1 MKLKNIHIRE
11 RLLAGYGLSAAAC
24 ILLLIFMLF
33 SERSIMKGY
42 EHIINDRVE
51 VQQDIL
57 NTRIYTNTAA
67 RYVRDMVLDT
77 GKQNYAE
84 NRQKLEQT
92 LDSLTQAEN
101 RISVNYPTVI
111 GDGQETAYLEKI
123 ADWAGVVPEIL
134 NLLDS
139 NNFEGA
145 RLKLV
150 NECTPA
156 LQTLSNQASQLT
168 STIETQNQDMI
179 NRQNGAAVR
188 GMVFVAAAAIL
199 LIAVEILFAFK
210 VIASLVN
217 PIDQVEYALIQMSKG
232 ELDAPVDYE
241 GGDEVGQMAAA
252 LRECQ
257 NVLNAAIEEI
267 SMVAGQMADGNF
279 AVRLNGRYP
288 GELQSI
294 PENIHKMLERLS
306 HSING
311 MKEMAGHISD
321 SSQQVAAGAQSQAQG
336 ATEQASSVEELSA
349 TLSSIS
355 VSAKQNTES
364 AMTAKE
370 NMDKAGKQ
378 NRISREKMD
387 EMMKAMDR
395 IISTSQEIRKI
406 NKTIEDIAFQTNILA
421 LNAAVEAARA
431 GNAGKGFAV
440 VADEVKNL
448 AGKSAEASKDT
459 TALIED
465 SIQAVKN
472 GSEIAQVVL
481 QSIESS
487 DTLSSETEK
496 QMSQIADAVQ
506 RESEAIAQITEGIE
520 QISTVVQTSSATSQE
535 SAAVSQ
541 ELSEQAKKIREL
553 VEGFIT
559 DGPAQSKGDNAFWQE
574 EKSGRGDAADGRFGI
589 SA

>member
-11 RLLAGYGLSAAAC
+11 RLLIGYGLSAAAC

-33 SERSIMKGY
+33 SEQSIMRGY
-42 EHIINDRVE
+42 EHIINERVK

-57 NTRIYTNTAA
+57 TSRIYTNTAA
-67 RYVRDMVLDT
+67 RYVRDMVLDS

-84 NRQKLEQT
+84 NRQKLEET
-92 LDSLTQAEN
+92 LNSLTQVEN
-101 RISVNYPTVI
+101 SINTNYPAVI
-111 GDGQETAYLEKI
+111 GDGQETAYLEKM
-123 ADWAGVVPEIL
+123 ADWSSVVPEVL
-134 NLLDS
+134 SLLDA
-139 NNFEGA
+139 NDFEGA
-145 RLKLV
+145 KQKLV

-156 LQTLSNQASQLT
+156 LQNLSTQASDLT
-168 STIETQNQDMI
+168 SNIETQNQELID
-179 NRQNGAAVR
+179 RQQAAAAK
-188 GMVFVAAAAIL
+188 GIFFVVAAAIL
-199 LIAVEILFAFK
+199 MIAAEILFAFK
-210 VIASLVN
+210 VIASLVK
-217 PIDQVEYALIQMSKG
+217 PIDQVERALVEMSKG
-232 ELDAPVDYE
+232 RLNVPVDYE
-241 GGDEVGQMAAA
+241 GDDELGEMAAA

-257 NVLNAAIEEI
+257 SVLNAAIEEI
-267 SMVAGQMADGNF
+267 SGVAGQMADGNF
-279 AVRLNGRYP
+279 SVRLKGRYP
-288 GELQSI
+288 GELQGI
-294 PENIHKMLERLS
+294 PEHIHKMLDRLS

-311 MKEMAGHISD
+311 MKEMAGHITESA
-321 SSQQVAAGAQSQAQG
+321 QQVAAGAQSQAQG
-336 ATEQASSVEELSA
+336 ATQQASSVEELSA
-349 TLSSIS
+349 TLNDIAA
-355 VSAKQNTES
+355 VSKQNTES
-364 AMTAKE
+364 AMLAKE
-370 NMDKAGKQ
+370 NMNKAGKQ
-378 NRISREKMD
+378 NRVSREKMD

-481 QSIESS
+481 KSIESS
-487 DTLSSETEK
+487 DTLSGQTEE

-506 RESEAIAQITEGIE
+506 RESEAITQITEGIE

-541 ELSEQAKKIREL
+541 ELSDQAKKIREL

-559 DGPAQSKGDNAFWQE
+559 DKTSQPKGGQSFWQE
-574 EKSGRGDAADGRFGI
+574 GAENGMDEGI
-589 SA
+589 